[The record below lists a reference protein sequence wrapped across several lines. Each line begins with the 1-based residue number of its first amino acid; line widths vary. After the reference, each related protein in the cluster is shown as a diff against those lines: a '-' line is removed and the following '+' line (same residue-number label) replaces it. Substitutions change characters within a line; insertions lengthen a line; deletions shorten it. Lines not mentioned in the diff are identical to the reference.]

1 MPKKVAFRFQ
11 RFCLL
16 IFTSPFC
23 PVSSCLCRT
32 RLARLLDLVAIGADF
47 TYFLHSACKSLRA
60 ESILANIRKSAKP
73 QISRVKMPAK
83 RIKIKVQ
90 FHIAKR
96 NYKRLIKRLLRQN
109 AQNLARD
116 AYSPA
121 TSLDPSLESALQT
134 SAPSATAPLSNAL
147 NPHPNQ
153 SALQNIAQNMPQGA
167 TKNPFTQ
174 SAFLQSTFS
183 QSAPQSITQ
192 NALQNTPPNAST
204 PPHIPQN
211 IPAQNTHLSYT
222 KHLSRLF
229 GRWVSR
235 QIYILKLL
243 WRLALSQNPQN
254 PKNLKNPK
262 NLRAHQILD
271 QNPLL
276 PKSTQKN
283 TSKASPKS
291 SLDAP
296 FASASISALQ
306 LEQRAQLK
314 AILLEKFMSAL
325 FLICAI
331 LCVISV
337 LAICLFL
344 FGNAIPTIANIG
356 VVDFIFGMTWKPSN
370 EVFGIFPMIVGS
382 IMVSALAICFGV
394 GVGVFSAVYL
404 AYFCSAKVR
413 AALTP
418 CVELLAGIPS
428 IVYGFFGLVV
438 LVPLVGDVFET
449 SGKGL
454 LTAGILLGLMI
465 LPTIIL
471 ISKTSIEAVSKS
483 YYEGALALGAS
494 KERAVFF
501 VLLKDAKSGIL
512 ASIILGMGRAIGE
525 AMAVIVVA
533 GNQAMIPESIT
544 DGFRTLTT
552 NIVLELG
559 YAQDLHREVLIACG
573 AVLFVFI
580 LLLNLSFSALSK
592 RA

>member
-1 MPKKVAFRFQ
+1 M
-11 RFCLL
+11 
-16 IFTSPFC
+16 
-23 PVSSCLCRT
+23 
-32 RLARLLDLVAIGADF
+32 DF
-47 TYFLHSACKSLRA
+47 TYFLHSVCKSLRA
-60 ESILANIRKSAKP
+60 ESILANIRKSAKS

-109 AQNLARD
+109 AQNPARD
-116 AYSPA
+116 AYSSA

-134 SAPSATAPLSNAL
+134 SAPSATAPLSSAL

-153 SALQNIAQNMPQGA
+153 SALQNIAQNTPQS
-167 TKNPFTQ
+167 TTQNPFTQ
-174 SAFLQSTFS
+174 STFTQNAFLRD
-183 QSAPQSITQ
+183 APQSITQ

-204 PPHIPQN
+204 LPHIPQN

-254 PKNLKNPK
+254 LKNPK
-262 NLRAHQILD
+262 NQRAHQILD

-276 PKSTQKN
+276 PKSAQKSA
-283 TSKASPKS
+283 SKASPKS
-291 SLDAP
+291 APKTSQKSAQKSALDDAS
-296 FASASISALQ
+296 FTSASISALQ

-325 FLICAI
+325 FLLCAI

>member
-1 MPKKVAFRFQ
+1 
-11 RFCLL
+11 
-16 IFTSPFC
+16 
-23 PVSSCLCRT
+23 
-32 RLARLLDLVAIGADF
+32 
-47 TYFLHSACKSLRA
+47 
-60 ESILANIRKSAKP
+60 
-73 QISRVKMPAK
+73 MPAK

-109 AQNLARD
+109 AQNPARD
-116 AYSPA
+116 AYSSA

-134 SAPSATAPLSNAL
+134 SAPSATAPLSSAL

-153 SALQNIAQNMPQGA
+153 SALQNIAQNTPQS
-167 TKNPFTQ
+167 TTQNPFTQ
-174 SAFLQSTFS
+174 STFTQNAFLRD
-183 QSAPQSITQ
+183 APQSITQ

-204 PPHIPQN
+204 LPHIPQN

-254 PKNLKNPK
+254 LKNPK
-262 NLRAHQILD
+262 NQRAHQILD

-276 PKSTQKN
+276 PKSAQKSA
-283 TSKASPKS
+283 SKASPKS
-291 SLDAP
+291 APKTSQKSAQKSALDDAS
-296 FASASISALQ
+296 FTSASISALQ

-325 FLICAI
+325 FLLCAI